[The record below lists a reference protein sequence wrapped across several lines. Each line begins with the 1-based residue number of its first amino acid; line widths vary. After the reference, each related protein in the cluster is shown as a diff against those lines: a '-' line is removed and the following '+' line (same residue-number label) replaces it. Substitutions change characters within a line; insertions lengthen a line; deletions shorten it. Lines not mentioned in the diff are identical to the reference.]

1 MKSKTV
7 LMVLGV
13 AVVLG
18 LTVLVAAVGAYWWF
32 TRSAAIGPLAA
43 EALILPGDAA
53 FLGGVDVKR
62 ITSGANYKKYLASN
76 MGEMSSDLKEL
87 EQKTGINPERDVAQM
102 FFTGRKQG
110 DKETGVALFIGHFD
124 PARIGKAILADERH
138 KTTTRTVEGVTVY
151 VRDASGSGMAIAVPS
166 ETLALVGSTELVEAT
181 LTNRAKGTKPVASNE
196 KLSATLRAL
205 PPAPAI
211 WVVAGSEL
219 IDALPK
225 PGAGAPNIP
234 MPRSLVFTGEVDP
247 NVLLRLSGEMADE
260 AAAKN
265 LAETITGFK
274 AMASMMA
281 GDKPEVKDAADAL
294 TVKAEAKQVI
304 LALQLT
310 PALLEKL
317 KASAEKAKASA
328 NESAA
333 IGDIRTVIS
342 AQAAYWST
350 FNAYGEMRCLADPKS
365 CDASSSSPNF
375 VDSELGALKPR
386 HGYKFSFQ
394 GGAPMGVGFDGFAI
408 SAAPEN
414 PQGQAGTRSFC
425 GDASGLVC
433 VNADGAAFDM
443 QGGRCPEGC
452 TPL

>member
-7 LMVLGV
+7 LVVLGV
-13 AVVLG
+13 AVVLA
-18 LTVLVAAVGAYWWF
+18 LTVLVAAAGAYWWF
-32 TRSAAIGPLAA
+32 TRSAALGPLAA

-53 FLGGVDVKR
+53 FIGGVDVKR
-62 ITSGANYKKYLASN
+62 ITSGANYKKYLSAS
-76 MGEMSSDLKEL
+76 MGEMSSGLKEL
-87 EQKTGINPERDVAQM
+87 EQKTGINPERDVAKL
-102 FFTGRKQG
+102 FFAGRKQG
-110 DKETGVALFIGHFD
+110 GKDAGMALFIGRFD

-151 VRDASGSGMAIAVPS
+151 VQEGSGTAVAVPS
-166 ETLALVGSTELVEAT
+166 ETLALVGSPELVEAT
-181 LTNRAKGTKPVASNE
+181 LANRAKGAKPLASNE
-196 KLSATLRAL
+196 KLGATLRGL
-205 PPAPAI
+205 PPTPAI

-219 IDALPK
+219 IDELPK
-225 PGAGAPNIP
+225 PGAGAPNVP
-234 MPRSLVFTGEVDP
+234 MPRSLVLTGEVDP

-274 AMASMMA
+274 AMAAMMA

-294 TVKAEAKQVI
+294 TVKAEAKQVV
-304 LALQLT
+304 LTMQLS

-317 KASAEKAKASA
+317 KASAEKARASA

-342 AQAAYWST
+342 AQAAYQST
-350 FNAYGEMRCLADPKS
+350 FSAYGEMRCLADPKV
-365 CDASSSSPNF
+365 CDASASGPNY

-386 HGYKFSFQ
+386 HGYKYTFQ
-394 GGAPMGVGFDGFAI
+394 GGPPLGAGFEGFAV
-408 SAAPEN
+408 SAVPEN
-414 PQGQAGTRSFC
+414 PGGQAGTRSFC
-425 GDASGLVC
+425 GDASGLIC
-433 VNADGAAFDM
+433 VNADGAPFDM